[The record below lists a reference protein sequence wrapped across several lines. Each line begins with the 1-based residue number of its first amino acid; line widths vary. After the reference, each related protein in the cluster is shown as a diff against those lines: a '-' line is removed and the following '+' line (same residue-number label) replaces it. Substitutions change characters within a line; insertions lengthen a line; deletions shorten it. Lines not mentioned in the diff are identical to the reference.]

1 MHRRKGN
8 STVTEGQQNP
18 INQLQEADA
27 VFRSVLEHVTT
38 DQLSL
43 PTVND
48 EWDVRALL
56 NHVVN
61 GNAWAAETVRN
72 GSAPR
77 PSGDAVGDGEP
88 MGSYVASVEAMIA
101 AFAEPGA
108 LGRTVTLPF
117 GEMPGAGFA
126 MFRFNDLLAHAWDL
140 AQATGQSTD
149 IAPELCEMALANARQ
164 RLEGMDRV
172 NLPFKDEVHAPVDAC
187 AADRL
192 AAYLGKPL

>member
-1 MHRRKGN
+1 M
-8 STVTEGQQNP
+8 TETQQNP
-18 INQLQEADA
+18 IEQLKQADE
-27 VFRSVLEHVTT
+27 VFRAVLENVTT
-38 DQLSL
+38 EQLAL

-48 EWDVRALL
+48 EWDVRALI

-77 PSGDAVGDGEP
+77 PNGDFGE
-88 MGSYVASVEAMIA
+88 GSPLAAYTASADAMA
-101 AFAEPGA
+101 ESFAEPGA

-117 GEMPGAGFA
+117 GEMPAVGFA
-126 MFRFNDLLAHAWDL
+126 AFRFVDMLAHAWDL

-149 IAPELCEMALANARQ
+149 LAPELCEAALAISRQ
-164 RLEGMDRV
+164 RLDGRPRDAT
-172 NLPFKDEVHAPVDAC
+172 PFKDEVHVPAEAC

-192 AAYLGKPL
+192 AGYLGKRG